1 MGRQVV
7 VVTDAEDDLESLL
20 PGLAGCFVCCVVS
33 AILSNDLEL
42 LFAEDGQP
50 ALLLVQHQ
58 ATSSPCIVQAIK
70 SPGKMFK
77 SSQI

>member
-1 MGRQVV
+1 MGRQA
-7 VVTDAEDDLESLL
+7 VVTTDVEDDFVGLR
-20 PGLAGCFVCCVVS
+20 PGLASCFVCCVVS

-58 ATSSPCIVQAIK
+58 ATSSRDQEIR
-70 SPGKMFK
+70 SPGKTFK
-77 SSQI
+77 NSQM